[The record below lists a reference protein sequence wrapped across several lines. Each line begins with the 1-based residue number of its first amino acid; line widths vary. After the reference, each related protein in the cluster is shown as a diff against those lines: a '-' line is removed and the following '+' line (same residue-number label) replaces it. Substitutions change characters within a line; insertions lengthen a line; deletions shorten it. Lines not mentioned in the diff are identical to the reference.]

1 MNNYILCQC
10 KNDTFDYYICN
21 LCNNLSYYTASLT
34 PTKLYCNNCTFPV
47 CSLCNN
53 ELFIGCPTC
62 NMVYY
67 QNNDTLVSNNI
78 YTQNITC
85 DIMTDESPIV
95 TICATCLFTSIDN
108 TYLVLCKTCNIL
120 IETVNIEELHEN
132 HYIIYDKKIIYAFLF
147 AKNIDINNIYIF
159 NPKKINLFDILK
171 I

>member
-21 LCNNLSYYTASLT
+21 LCNNLSYYSVLN
-34 PTKLYCNNCTFPV
+34 PTKLYCNNCTFPI

-67 QNNDTLVSNNI
+67 QYNDINKNDVMHDSLPQI
-78 YTQNITC
+78 I
-85 DIMTDESPIV
+85 
-95 TICATCLFTSIDN
+95 ICATCLFTSIDN
-108 TYLVLCKTCNIL
+108 NFLVLCKTCNIL
-120 IETVNIEELHEN
+120 IETNNIEESHEN
-132 HYIIYDKKIIYAFLF
+132 HHIIFDKKIIYAYLF
-147 AKNIDINNIYIF
+147 TKNIDINNIYIF